1 MFPETNSNNM
11 VSVNR
16 IEKDLSDVVELKQV
30 PKDPDEN
37 SSFYFD

>member
-1 MFPETNSNNM
+1 MFPETHSNYM
-11 VSVNR
+11 VSVKK
-16 IEKDLSDVVELKQV
+16 IEKDLMDVVELKQV